1 MQEGLSM
8 EQELM
13 KVASDLFV
21 RVGKT
26 EECRRKIDDYEHTY
40 QFEVDG
46 KPEFYVEL
54 NRGVLKVGSGEYPG
68 EYTKV
73 SLVKTDSGTLRAILK
88 GKLRPLDASTEGKWV
103 IRARNYSGELLYT
116 LLRIGREIVIG
127 DLLAAQA

>member
-1 MQEGLSM
+1 M
-8 EQELM
+8 
-13 KVASDLFV
+13 
-21 RVGKT
+21 
-26 EECRRKIDDYEHTY
+26 
-40 QFEVDG
+40 
-46 KPEFYVEL
+46 EL
-54 NRGVLKVGSGEYPG
+54 NRGVLKVGSGVYQG

-88 GKLRPLDASTEGKWV
+88 GKLRPLDASAQGKWV

>member
-1 MQEGLSM
+1 MQEGISM
-8 EQELM
+8 EKELM

-21 RVGKT
+21 RIGKT

-54 NRGVLKVGSGEYPG
+54 NRGVLKVGSGVYPG

-73 SLVKTDSGTLRAILK
+73 SLVKTDSGTLQAILK
-88 GKLRPLDASTEGKWV
+88 GKLRPLDASTEGK
-103 IRARNYSGELLYT
+103 GG
-116 LLRIGREIVIG
+116 IGAGNFGGGLFYR
-127 DLLAAQA
+127 L

>member
-1 MQEGLSM
+1 M
-8 EQELM
+8 EQELI
-13 KVASDLFV
+13 KLASDLFA
-21 RVGKT
+21 RIGKT
-26 EECRRKIDDYEHTY
+26 EECRRRIDDYEHTY

-54 NRGVLKVGSGEYPG
+54 SHGVVRVGSGVYKG

-73 SLVKTDSGTLRAILK
+73 SLVKTDSGTLRSILK
-88 GKLRPLDASTEGKWV
+88 GKVRPLDASTEGKWV

-116 LLRIGREIVIG
+116 LLRIGREMVIE